1 MDLTDDCTSV
11 TYFGLF
17 PILVSRSGD
26 RYMLHSLTDLLYSG
40 FVALA
45 AGLSVGIGGLSAGY
59 AIGIVGDYV
68 SKSTMSISKYSNM
81 NVSSVFEDML
91 VKLVSL

>member
-1 MDLTDDCTSV
+1 MAWWWLSCWLVKVRSRMYRFKYMELTDDCTSV
-11 TYFGLF
+11 THFGLF
-17 PILVSRSGD
+17 PILVSRSGN

-68 SKSTMSISKYSNM
+68 SKSTMSI
-81 NVSSVFEDML
+81 
-91 VKLVSL
+91 